1 MSLKVYW
8 TRLVKKEYKT
18 IFFEQLSNLI
28 KRSLMKQIYKSS
40 CFNKETKKKFKTNLI
55 KLKYFIIKDNPSKT
69 QSVGLLKPLS
79 NAQVKTRGL
88 DGLWV
93 SKNQL
98 PCFFRSWRLKSSKAK
113 RLYIL
118 KILLYRVRAVFVD
131 QIKTS
136 LKEVY

>member
-1 MSLKVYW
+1 
-8 TRLVKKEYKT
+8 
-18 IFFEQLSNLI
+18 
-28 KRSLMKQIYKSS
+28 MKQIYKSS

-98 PCFFRSWRLKSSKAK
+98 PCFFSVLKAQVFKGQ
-113 RLYIL
+113 
-118 KILLYRVRAVFVD
+118 KIVHFENTVIQGACGICRPN
-131 QIKTS
+131 
-136 LKEVY
+136 